1 MSPTRWLVALS
12 LVIALPATATP
23 FADVVSRSD
32 PFARFLP
39 VEQAF
44 HVDARAVDAN
54 TIAVRWISADAYY
67 LYRHR
72 LGFKVIAPDGITPGD
87 VALPDGQQH
96 TDEFFGDVEVYYG
109 EFEAR
114 LPIFRENRDTVDVTL
129 ELAYQGCADAGL
141 CYPPDTR
148 TVTVRVPG
156 GPAAPADLTTSVSE
170 PVFLSEQ
177 DRLAGLLA
185 DGRLWLVV
193 LTFYGL
199 GLLLTF
205 TPCVLPMVPILSAII
220 VGQGPTLSAARGFVL
235 SLVYVLAMA
244 ATYTA
249 AGVFAALAGAN
260 LQAVFQHPAVI
271 IVFSVLFVLLAFAM
285 FGAYRFEMPA
295 AIQSKL
301 AAWSQR
307 QRGGTFVGVA
317 VMGLLSALI
326 VGPCVAAPLAG
337 ALIYIGQTGDA
348 VLGGTAL
355 FAMSLGMGTLLLV
368 IGASAGKLVPRAGP
382 WMKQVNAAFGML
394 LLAVAIWLIARIIP
408 PAVELALW
416 AALAFAVAVFLGAL
430 EPLPLG
436 TPAWRRIAKA
446 FGLALT
452 AWGILLLIGAAS
464 GGRDPLQPLAGTALF
479 GEARTELPFQRIKTV
494 DDLDRE
500 VVAANDAGKTVMLDF
515 YADWC
520 VSCIQME
527 RDTFTDESVQ
537 AALANTVWLQA
548 DVTGNDADD
557 KALMR
562 RFGILGPPSIV
573 FYDREGREL
582 TQFRTVGFV
591 PPKDFAAMLEL
602 ALK

>member
-1 MSPTRWLVALS
+1 MNWRRGLAALF
-12 LVIALPATATP
+12 LATALPAAATP
-23 FADVVSRSD
+23 LQDALNRTD

-39 VEQAF
+39 VERAF
-44 HVDARAVDAN
+44 QVDARAVDAN
-54 TIAVRWISADAYY
+54 TVAIRWIAADEYY

-72 LGFKVIAPDGITPGD
+72 FGFKVIAPEGVTAGEA
-87 VALPDGQQH
+87 ALPDGKQH

-109 EFEAR
+109 EMEAR
-114 LPIFRENRDTVDVTL
+114 LPIFRENRDKIDITL

-148 TVTVRVPG
+148 TVSVRLPA
-156 GPAAPADLTTSVSE
+156 GPAGPPAFV
-170 PVFLSEQ
+170 SEQ

-185 DGRLWLVV
+185 DGRLWLVI

-220 VGQGPTLSAARGFVL
+220 VGQGPQLSAGRGFVL

-271 IVFSVLFVLLAFAM
+271 IVFAALFVLLALAM

-307 QRGGTFVGVA
+307 QRGGTFIGVA

-355 FAMSLGMGTLLLV
+355 FAMSLGMGTLLLA

-382 WMKQVNAAFGML
+382 WMKQVNAAFGVL
-394 LLAVAIWLIARIIP
+394 LLAVAIWLVARIIP
-408 PAVELALW
+408 PAAELALW
-416 AALAFAVAVFLGAL
+416 AMLAFTVAVSLGVL

-436 TPAWRRIAKA
+436 TPAWRRVAKA
-446 FGLALT
+446 LGLALA
-452 AWGILLLIGAAS
+452 AWGILLLVGAAS
-464 GGRDPLQPLAGTALF
+464 GGRDPLQPLAGSALF
-479 GEARTELPFQRIKTV
+479 GEAHAELPFQAIKTL

-500 VVAANDAGKTVMLDF
+500 VATANEAGKTVMLDF

-527 RDTFTDESVQ
+527 RDTFTDERVQ
-537 AALANTVWLQA
+537 TALANTVWLQA
-548 DVTGNDADD
+548 DVTRNDADD
-557 KALMR
+557 RALMQ

-573 FYDREGREL
+573 FYDREGREM

-591 PPKDFAAMLEL
+591 PPEDFAPMLEL
-602 ALK
+602 ALQ